1 MYYFV
6 ANIIKFFLR
15 LRGKIAVYNKQY
27 LPKQGPYVIAC
38 THTGWVD
45 IFYLGIALLPSKIH
59 YMAKKQLFEKRML
72 GWLLKKLNAFPVDRD
87 NPGPS
92 VLKVPKRLLSNGE
105 IVGIFPSGTRT
116 NEQIALK
123 QGAIT
128 IAQRSEVPIIP
139 VVYNGPN
146 NFKELFTRRKAHL
159 IFGEPIYL
167 ISKEKD
173 SRTYYTGVLEQKL
186 AELESHLLTR
196 LK

>member
-1 MYYFV
+1 
-6 ANIIKFFLR
+6 
-15 LRGKIAVYNKQY
+15 
-27 LPKQGPYVIAC
+27 
-38 THTGWVD
+38 
-45 IFYLGIALLPSKIH
+45 
-59 YMAKKQLFEKRML
+59 MAKKQLFEKRML